1 VVTAGVRRITRPI
14 AELTRVAREVAG
26 GNFSQAIDVHTGDE
40 LETLAEQFNSMA
52 AQLQASYAHLEQRV
66 ADRTRELAT
75 LNAVAAVVSRSLDL
89 EEIMDAALRKT
100 LDSMAMEAGAAFR
113 LEGGDTLSLMAHA
126 GLSDSFLQQVTVL
139 PLRHSLAAQA
149 LGEVAP
155 VVRAVSSYPPGALKA
170 ALQEEGLQS
179 VISVPL
185 VAKEEMLGVLNLA
198 TRQPRGISPE
208 ERSLLASIGQQTGVA
223 VENAR
228 LYVQAEASAAAAER
242 TRLARELH
250 DAVSQTLFSASM
262 IADVLPRLWE
272 RDPEEAQRRLD
283 TLRRLT
289 RGAMA
294 EMRTL
299 LWELRPSALLN
310 ADMDELLDQLSKA
323 VASRAQ
329 VEIQLDIERVPWL
342 PPEVKLALYR
352 IAQEALN
359 NVVKHA
365 SADCVVVS
373 LRVGG
378 EAVELR
384 ICDDGRGFDPDDVR
398 QGHFGLGNMAERA
411 EAVGGLLRVE
421 SAVGQGT
428 TVAVVWRRVD

>member
-1 VVTAGVRRITRPI
+1 
-14 AELTRVAREVAG
+14 
-26 GNFSQAIDVHTGDE
+26 
-40 LETLAEQFNSMA
+40 
-52 AQLQASYAHLEQRV
+52 
-66 ADRTRELAT
+66 
-75 LNAVAAVVSRSLDL
+75 
-89 EEIMDAALRKT
+89 
-100 LDSMAMEAGAAFR
+100 
-113 LEGGDTLSLMAHA
+113 MAHVS
-126 GLSDSFLQQVTVL
+126 LSDSFLQQVSVL
-139 PLRHSLAAQA
+139 PISHSLAAQA
-149 LGEVAP
+149 MDEVAP
-155 VVRAVSSYPPGALKA
+155 VARAVSDYPPGALKA
-170 ALQEEGLQS
+170 ALEREGLRS

-185 VAKEEMLGVLNLA
+185 VAKDEMLGVLNLA

-262 IADVLPRLWE
+262 IADVLPRLWK
-272 RDPEEAQRRLD
+272 RDQEEAQRRLD

-329 VEIQLDIERVPWL
+329 VEIELDMESVPWL
-342 PPEVKLALYR
+342 PPGVKLGLYR

-359 NVVKHA
+359 NVVKHPA
-365 SADCVVVS
+365 ADCVDVS
-373 LRVGG
+373 LRVRG
-378 EAVELR
+378 EEIELR
-384 ICDDGRGFDPDDVR
+384 ICDDGRGFDPRNVR

-411 EAVGGLLRVE
+411 EEIGAVLTVE
-421 SAVGQGT
+421 SETGRGT
-428 TVAVVWRRVD
+428 VVAVVWSEAEQSIAE